1 MQALWGGARTLSRQH
16 SDRKRPFFRRK
27 FQLTDADQRNIR
39 PHGGRHAAR
48 PGKNNCDQRL
58 LHRNVMAIIRAL
70 QANVEARPTFFIPA
84 TQRPMLNYAG

>member
-1 MQALWGGARTLSRQH
+1 
-16 SDRKRPFFRRK
+16 
-27 FQLTDADQRNIR
+27 
-39 PHGGRHAAR
+39 
-48 PGKNNCDQRL
+48 L